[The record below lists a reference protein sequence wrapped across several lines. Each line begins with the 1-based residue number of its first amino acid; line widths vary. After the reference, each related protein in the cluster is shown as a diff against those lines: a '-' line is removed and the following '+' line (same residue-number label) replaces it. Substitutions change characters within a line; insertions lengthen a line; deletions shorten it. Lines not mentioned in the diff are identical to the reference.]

1 MSRLFV
7 FGSAVGAILFALAS
21 PAFAHAVLDSTDPSP
36 GATVATAPRA
46 ITLTFSEAVDVQP
59 GYIRVLDGSGSEVS
73 VGDPRHPAGR
83 NNVVTVSA
91 PKLGKGLYAVAW
103 RAVSADSHPVQGAFT
118 FGVGTAGSGTAADAL
133 AAQASAG
140 SAGDHVVGVLLGAMR
155 FGVFVGLALLIGVGW
170 FCAWLWP
177 EGRASR
183 GARRVIGGALALTA
197 GATVLG
203 FLLQGPYSSG
213 GGVADAFSSDQ
224 ISAVWD
230 TRFGKVWALRL
241 AILVVAALLVRIM
254 LRRRDELPT
263 WWFDA
268 AGVTALALAATPGI
282 AGHPTTG
289 RWVTIAIPSD
299 ALHVLAMAI
308 WMGGLVGLVL
318 AHADRERFAAVAERF
333 SGVALGAVSVIV
345 ATGTFQAV
353 RQVPALGDL
362 WNTDYGRILL
372 GKLVF
377 FALLLGLATWSRR
390 VVHGRLAIPLGRG
403 SVAPPAAAGPAAA
416 AAAGPD
422 SLEPGGGVATLVR
435 TEVPDPAGPGGEPP
449 RSGGISHLVRGVWA
463 ELALGAVVLAL
474 TAVLVNTAPPRDVL
488 ASGPAQAVLDA
499 GTVRFDT
506 FFAPAKSGVDNELHV
521 TVLKP
526 NGLPREVTELD
537 ATLENSDRGIPPI
550 KIPLD
555 KIGVGHY
562 IGQAVAVP
570 FPGRWTIT
578 ITAFVT
584 DVKSETATLD
594 ANVG

>member
-1 MSRLFV
+1 M

-21 PAFAHAVLDSTDPSP
+21 PAFAHAVLESTDPSP

-59 GYIRVLDGSGSEVS
+59 GFIRVLDGAGSEVS
-73 VGDPRHPAGR
+73 IGDPKHPAGR

-103 RAVSADSHPVQGAFT
+103 RAISADSHPVQGAFT
-118 FGVGTAGSGTAADAL
+118 FGVSANGTGKAADAL
-133 AAQASAG
+133 AAQASA
-140 SAGDHVVGVLLGAMR
+140 STSNDHVVGVLLGAMR

-170 FCAWLWP
+170 LCAWLWP
-177 EGRASR
+177 EGRAATR
-183 GARRVIGGALALTA
+183 VRRVVVGALALTA
-197 GATVLG
+197 VATALG

-213 GGVADAFSSDQ
+213 GGVADAFSSDG

-241 AILVVAALLVRIM
+241 AILVVAAVLVRIM
-254 LRRRDELPT
+254 LARRDELPT

-268 AGVTALALAATPGI
+268 AGATALALAATLGM

-299 ALHVLAMAI
+299 ALHVLAMSI
-308 WMGGLVGLVL
+308 WLGGLVGLVL
-318 AHADRERFAAVAERF
+318 AHADRERFEAVAARF
-333 SGVALGAVSVIV
+333 SGVALGAVAVIV
-345 ATGTFQAV
+345 LTGTFQTV

-362 WNTDYGRILL
+362 WNTDYGRLL
-372 GKLVF
+372 LAKLAF
-377 FALLLGLATWSRR
+377 FTLLLGLATWSRR
-390 VVHGRLAIPLGRG
+390 VVHGGLAIPLGRG
-403 SVAPPAAAGPAAA
+403 PVARPAATGVVTAVAVGRDP
-416 AAAGPD
+416 GH
-422 SLEPGGGVATLVR
+422 EHGGGVATLVR
-435 TEVPDPAGPGGEPP
+435 TEVPDQHGDGSGDGPPP
-449 RSGGISHLVRGVWA
+449 PSGLSRLVRGVWG

-488 ASGPAQAVLDA
+488 ASGPAQAVLNA
-499 GTVRFDT
+499 GSVRFDT
-506 FFAPAKSGVDNELHV
+506 FFLPAQSGVDNELHV

-537 ATLENSDRGIPPI
+537 ATIANRERGIPPI

-570 FPGRWTIT
+570 FSGRWTIK

-584 DVKSETATLD
+584 DVKSETASLD
-594 ANVG
+594 VNVG

>member
-1 MSRLFV
+1 M
-7 FGSAVGAILFALAS
+7 
-21 PAFAHAVLDSTDPSP
+21 LDSTDPSP

-133 AAQASAG
+133 AAQAERGQHERPRRRGAAG
-140 SAGDHVVGVLLGAMR
+140 RD
-155 FGVFVGLALLIGVGW
+155 ALRRV
-170 FCAWLWP
+170 
-177 EGRASR
+177 R
-183 GARRVIGGALALTA
+183 GARPAHRSGLVLRVALAGGSRLARCSPRDRRRALALTA

-213 GGVADAFSSDQ
+213 GGVGDAFSSDQ

-289 RWVTIAIPSD
+289 RWVTIAIPAD

-377 FALLLGLATWSRR
+377 FALLLALATWSRR

-416 AAAGPD
+416 AAAGRD

-449 RSGGISHLVRGVWA
+449 RSGGISHLVRGVRA

-499 GTVRFDT
+499 GSVRFDT

-570 FPGRWTIT
+570 FPGRWTFT

-594 ANVG
+594 VNVG